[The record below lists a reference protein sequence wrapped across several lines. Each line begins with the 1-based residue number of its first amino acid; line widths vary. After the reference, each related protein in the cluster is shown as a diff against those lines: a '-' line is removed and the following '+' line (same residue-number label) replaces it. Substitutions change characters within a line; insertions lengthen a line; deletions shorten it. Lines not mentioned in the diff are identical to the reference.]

1 MYKETKADII
11 GCGEVVNWQTSAE
24 MILAGAKAIQVGTA
38 LMRDPKRI
46 VEDIV
51 KGLSEWLETIGIKE
65 ISQAVGLAHK
75 V

>member
-1 MYKETKADII
+1 
-11 GCGEVVNWQTSAE
+11 

-51 KGLSEWLETIGIKE
+51 KGLSEWLETIGMKE